1 MTRRRRLTR
10 QRFGGNIAAIAV
22 LLLVGATQ
30 HMARAVVLHP
40 GDIVVVAD
48 ISPALPGGGHDYGLV
63 RIDPVTGDRT
73 IISDQL
79 IGGGAPMPAPDAIA
93 IAPDGSLLVA
103 DFLEGIE
110 RVDPATGDRTL
121 IKPSLLPMGVHQV
134 GNEIYYTLSGFLRGF
149 DATTLQTNFT
159 LSGNG
164 PQLSHGNA
172 QPSGFAIIGNNAYV
186 ASTHTQF
193 DAVASDGIVSVD
205 LTTGNRTLISGFSF
219 VPNLTAGSG
228 PAWTAPSD
236 VTVDPAGQL
245 LVTSSLTAGVMRIDP
260 VTGARTL
267 VTSNSVGTGPQ
278 FPARQQN
285 GQDYRLAAAA
295 DGTILLN
302 EWDAGAVWG
311 VDPMT
316 GNRTVISDATHGA
329 GPLFRS
335 GAGGGGIAVVPA
347 PEPATFILAA
357 LAGLPFVAARPK
369 RGRTH

>member
-1 MTRRRRLTR
+1 MRQFQRTGLTL
-10 QRFGGNIAAIAV
+10 AL

-30 HMARAVVLHP
+30 HAARAVVLHP
-40 GDIVVVAD
+40 GDIVIVAD
-48 ISPALPGGGHDYGLV
+48 ISPLLPGGHNYGLV
-63 RIDPVTGDRT
+63 RIDPATGDRT

-103 DFLEGIE
+103 DLLEGIE

-134 GNEIYYTLSGFLRGF
+134 GNEIYYTLGGFLRGF

-159 LSGNG
+159 LSGSG

-172 QPSGFAIIGNNAYV
+172 QPSGFAVIGNNAYV
-186 ASTHTQF
+186 ASMHTQF
-193 DAVASDGIVSVD
+193 DAVASDGIVRVD

-219 VPNLTAGSG
+219 APNLTAGSG
-228 PAWTAPSD
+228 PTWTAPTD
-236 VTVDPAGQL
+236 VAVDPAGQL
-245 LVTSSLTAGVMRIDP
+245 LVTSIVGEGVMRIDP

-267 VTSNSVGTGPQ
+267 VTSNSVGTGPH

-285 GQDYRLAAAA
+285 GQDYRLAVAA

-302 EWDAGAVWG
+302 EWDAGGVWA
-311 VDPMT
+311 VDPIT
-316 GNRTVISDATHGA
+316 GDRTIVSDATHGA

-335 GAGGGGIAVVPA
+335 DAGGGGILVVPA
-347 PEPATFILAA
+347 PEPATFVLAA
-357 LAGLPFVAARPK
+357 LAGLAVVAARLK
-369 RGRTH
+369 RARTH